1 MLDSVFDYRL
11 YNQINGSVSIIQE
24 EGNEAM
30 NTTEIKEKE
39 EKSDPTAE
47 IKNDA
52 SEQKTEAV
60 CGCRAGN
67 SEKK

>member
-1 MLDSVFDYRL
+1 
-11 YNQINGSVSIIQE
+11 
-24 EGNEAM
+24 M